1 MIKIGTWMIFLTK
14 FVYTFQKLCRKKFK
28 NNGTIT
34 IIMKKNSFIN
44 SIIIT
49 ALIFTFVLAN
59 INASAKVA
67 AETGVGKDVFKVI
80 VTLYGITSS
89 TKDIVTIV
97 NVDNDT
103 KVKVFNAENPENQG
117 LDKVSYTITFPGLAV
132 NAGDT
137 YNVCT
142 LNVNDNKISCKQGNN
157 SPLTRPEFVDIKV
170 SGKAVS
176 GKASEK

>member
-1 MIKIGTWMIFLTK
+1 MVFT
-14 FVYTFQKLCRKKFK
+14 
-28 NNGTIT
+28 
-34 IIMKKNSFIN
+34 
-44 SIIIT
+44 
-49 ALIFTFVLAN
+49 LIFSFVLAN

-97 NVDNDT
+97 NIDNDT

-170 SGKAVS
+170 SGKAS
-176 GKASEK
+176 QK